1 MVNELQSY
9 NGGLFKDKDDYIT
22 IHQDNKQNKEPQVL
36 GESKVKI
43 KNNEAVLTGKD
54 VKIKTN

>member
-22 IHQDNKQNKEPQVL
+22 IHQDNKQNKEP
-36 GESKVKI
+36 
-43 KNNEAVLTGKD
+43 
-54 VKIKTN
+54 